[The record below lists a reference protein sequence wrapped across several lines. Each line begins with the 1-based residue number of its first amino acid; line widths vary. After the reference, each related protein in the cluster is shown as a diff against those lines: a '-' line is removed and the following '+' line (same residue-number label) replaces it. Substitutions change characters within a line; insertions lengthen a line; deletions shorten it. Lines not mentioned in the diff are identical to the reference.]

1 MKYAAIFLVAAL
13 TLTLGALATFDH
25 IESAS
30 RANAVAAQPMFPLGD
45 TLEPAPGVASPVIP
59 THADYA
65 AFDAADS
72 AWRAANAHRYS
83 IADLER
89 RGDGKRTA
97 RDLMQDRV
105 FAFTKRGQ
113 RHSAIAELE
122 RWVAKHPR
130 DSGALLSLARLLN
143 ADGQTDAAIVRYRQV
158 LALGG
163 SIKGAE

>member
-1 MKYAAIFLVAAL
+1 MKYAAVFLAVALA
-13 TLTLGALATFDH
+13 LTLGALATFDH
-25 IESAS
+25 IETAS
-30 RANAVAAQPMFPLGD
+30 RANAFDAQPVFPPGD
-45 TLEPAPGVASPVIP
+45 TLPATGVASPVIP

-72 AWRAANAHRYS
+72 AWRAANAHRYT
-83 IADLER
+83 IADLQR

-105 FAFTKRGQ
+105 FAYTKHGR
-113 RHSAIAELE
+113 RRAAIAELE
-122 RWVAKHPR
+122 RWVTKHPR

-143 ADGQTDAAIVRYRQV
+143 ADGQTDAAIARYRQV

-163 SIKGAE
+163 SIKDVE